1 MVENSSKSDQI
12 RQLRE
17 IRMLAGEK
25 IIVDCKADAKRDSK
39 SVAIRKE
46 PKAEFMK
53 SGTRRLARRFLA
65 AGGLGMVRLAEYFR
79 TSHFGR

>member
-1 MVENSSKSDQI
+1 MAENSMKSDQI

-39 SVAIRKE
+39 SVAIRKQ
-46 PKAEFMK
+46 PKAD
-53 SGTRRLARRFLA
+53 S
-65 AGGLGMVRLAEYFR
+65 
-79 TSHFGR
+79 

>member
-1 MVENSSKSDQI
+1 MADSSMKSDQI

-25 IIVDCKADAKRDSK
+25 IIVDCTADAKRDSK

-46 PKAEFMK
+46 PKAD
-53 SGTRRLARRFLA
+53 S
-65 AGGLGMVRLAEYFR
+65 
-79 TSHFGR
+79 